1 MATLFFVGLVS
12 GLITAI
18 SPCVLPVLPVVLTST
33 IQDGAAHVVMSGKMG
48 AAVVMGE
55 EVPMPDGG
63 AVMAIA
69 EGDLSSVSEI
79 TVTEE
84 PKGGSISPTG
94 TVVARVAL

>member
-1 MATLFFVGLVS
+1 
-12 GLITAI
+12 
-18 SPCVLPVLPVVLTST
+18 
-33 IQDGAAHVVMSGKMG
+33 
-48 AAVVMGE
+48 
-55 EVPMPDGG
+55 MPDGG